1 MKTINYF
8 GDSRYEKIWE
18 QMQLLG
24 IQDVSSRTQERNGTI
39 VWRLPILSDK
49 KNTYMEYASFASGYV
64 RNQGVDC
71 HSNWQINKRVM
82 SDYEYYPDY
91 VWCDKTQKSIK
102 TGKFNRFRSKKSV
115 PIPIEIDRL
124 EYMMKYVIKN
134 EFIKR
139 ANYVQEG
146 KFVPKWKYDMVKESE
161 QFSKRRVTEYMD
173 KFALAKQNVEFHEQ
187 RANEYR
193 NNINDVTVIIDGHKY
208 KLIW

>member
-18 QMQLLG
+18 QMQLLD
-24 IQDVSSRTQERNGTI
+24 IQDVSTDRQAKNGTI
-39 VWRLPILSDK
+39 VWRLPILSDRK
-49 KNTYMEYASFASGYV
+49 GKYLEYASFSTGYV

-71 HSNWQINKRVM
+71 HSNWQCNKRVM
-82 SDYEYYPDY
+82 GDYEYYPDY

-102 TGKFNRFRSKKSV
+102 TGKFNRFRSKKCEL
-115 PIPIEIDRL
+115 IPIEIDRL

-146 KFVPKWKYDMVKESE
+146 KFVPKWQYDNVREAVIEHGIDNQVKDL
-161 QFSKRRVTEYMD
+161 Q
-173 KFALAKQNVEFHEQ
+173 
-187 RANEYR
+187 
-193 NNINDVTVIIDGHKY
+193 VIIDGHKY
-208 KLIW
+208 KVI

>member
-1 MKTINYF
+1 MKTIYK
-8 GDSRYEKIWE
+8 GDSRYEKIYE

-24 IQDVSSRTQERNGTI
+24 IPDVSSPRQVKNGTI
-39 VWRLPILSDK
+39 VWRLPILSDRK
-49 KNTYMEYASFASGYV
+49 GRYLEYAAFASGYV

-91 VWCDKTQKSIK
+91 KWVDGKQVK
-102 TGKFNRFRSKKSV
+102 TGKFNRFRSKKCV
-115 PIPIEIDRL
+115 TIPIEIDRL

-146 KFVPKWKYDMVKESE
+146 KFVPRW
-161 QFSKRRVTEYMD
+161 QFDHVCENADFHEKRASEYMN
-173 KFALAKQNVEFHEQ
+173 KFANVAPDGTKE
-187 RANEYR
+187 
-193 NNINDVTVIIDGHKY
+193 VTLIIDGHKY
-208 KLIW
+208 KVI